1 MPFLAKVKRIRDAVF
16 NEFALH
22 PESRLTDYFK
32 YFAQSAFGPGH
43 IISDY
48 ESARQYLLYEIE
60 HSLSF
65 DHVILQSC
73 DYFLPFYRVNLKLVK
88 DKHLDFDL
96 LFSAFIESAS
106 SIEPISESIFREEWE
121 GILQVI
127 KIENMPIPNFEEDI
141 IFINELMDRN
151 KFICHH
157 SEGFKKAYNPHYRLI
172 HQDFLPKNILFYDG

>member
-1 MPFLAKVKRIRDAVF
+1 MPFLAKVKRIREAVF

-22 PESRLTDYFK
+22 PESRLTDYYK

-48 ESARQYLLYEIE
+48 DSARKFLLHEIE
-60 HSLSF
+60 NTSVF

-73 DYFLPFYRVNLKLVK
+73 DYFLPFYRINLKLI
-88 DKHLDFDL
+88 KHHQLDFDI

-106 SIEPISESIFREEWE
+106 SIEPISESVFREEWE

-127 KIENMPIPNFEEDI
+127 KLENVQIPNFENDLML
-141 IFINELMDRN
+141 INDLLDKN
-151 KFICHH
+151 KYLCHH
-157 SEGFKKAYNPHYRLI
+157 SETYKKAYNPHYRLI
-172 HQDFLPKNILFYDG
+172 HQDFLPKNILFYNG